1 MAAAKA
7 IATAFVER
15 QPASV
20 VIGVVAFSDSG
31 LSVQVPTNDQSA
43 VLAAIDRLQPQRG
56 TSVAQGITAA
66 LTTIANAQ
74 APQNQGYYTS
84 RSPEPTATP
93 EPVPPGSDDSAVIV
107 LLSDGENNGG
117 PDPIDAAQAAADRGV
132 RIQTVGVGS
141 PAGTDLQVG
150 DFQVHTQLDE
160 ATLQQIASMTGGTY
174 ARADTADPT
183 GRSPPWTTSW
193 AASW

>member
-1 MAAAKA
+1 MAVAKA

-15 QPASV
+15 QPSSV

-43 VLAAIDRLQPQRG
+43 VLAAIGRLQPQRG

-66 LTTIANAQ
+66 LTTIAKAQ

-84 RSPEPTATP
+84 RSPEPTAS
-93 EPVPPGSDDSAVIV
+93 PVPVPAGSDGSAVIV
-107 LLSDGENNGG
+107 LLSDGENTVR
-117 PDPIDAAQAAADRGV
+117 PDPIDAAQSAADRGV
-132 RIQTVGVGS
+132 RIETVGVGS
-141 PAGTDLQVG
+141 PGGTDLKVG

-160 ATLQQIASMTGGTY
+160 ATLRRIASMTGGTY
-174 ARADTADPT
+174 ARADTSDPD
-183 GRSPPWTTSW
+183 GR
-193 AASW
+193 AGHRR